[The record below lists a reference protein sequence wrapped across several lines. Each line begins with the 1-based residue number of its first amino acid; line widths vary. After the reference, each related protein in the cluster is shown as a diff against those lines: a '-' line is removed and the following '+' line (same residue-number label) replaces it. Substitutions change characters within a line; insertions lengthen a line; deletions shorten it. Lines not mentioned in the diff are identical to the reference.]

1 MYRGGRNKTLCICQ
15 TKAMIYSKEWI
26 LLYVIKKKKKTDQD
40 VGGTQDRKQT
50 VTKLSNCITNA
61 CYNHTKGV
69 GKKEL

>member
-1 MYRGGRNKTLCICQ
+1 MHLSNQGNDIFQRVNFTLC
-15 TKAMIYSKEWI
+15 K
-26 LLYVIKKKKKTDQD
+26 LKKKKTDQD

-61 CYNHTKGV
+61 RYNHTKGV